1 MQRRGGVMWR
11 VLGAA
16 VALGTLAAMPMHGA
30 GFSIFE
36 QGTKSMGMAGAF
48 TAQADDP
55 SALFYNAG
63 GLAFLNDTDFAVGA
77 TYIKGLKADFEGAN
91 PFPGEGYRAEQ
102 KKLSEF
108 PPHLYY
114 IKPINAQWKF
124 GLGIETPFGL
134 TTEWERPNQFAG
146 RFLSTKA
153 ALRAFDINPTIGWQ
167 VTPNFGIGIGGI
179 ARISDVEL
187 NRNVGVNNPFT
198 NFIVDAGKLKLS
210 GDFNEG
216 YGFNVGI
223 LHKVTPSFSWGL
235 SYRSQITVDYDGD
248 ARLTQI
254 STGNP
259 QLDLAIAA
267 RLPFNTKLPVET
279 SIDFPDEAS
288 LGLAYG
294 ITPDLLVE
302 VDANWTGWSSFK
314 EVQIDFTGGATNSL
328 PDTTLPQGWKDAY
341 NYRLGLRWQS
351 NPTSQWRFGYVY
363 DETPQPEE
371 GVSPLLPDADRNGF
385 CIGYGYTGSWKAD
398 FAVMYLPFK
407 ERSRDKNR
415 PGAEADT
422 FFGTYK
428 TDALL
433 VGVTL
438 TF

>member
-1 MQRRGGVMWR
+1 MERRVGVMGR
-11 VLGAA
+11 TLGAA
-16 VALGTLAAMPMHGA
+16 MALGALAAGPMHAA
-30 GFSIFE
+30 GFGIFE
-36 QGTKSMGMAGAF
+36 QGTKAMGMAGAF

-63 GLAFLNDTDFAVGA
+63 GLAFLDQTDFSIGA
-77 TYIKGLKADFEGAN
+77 TYIKGLKADFEGAD

-108 PPHLYY
+108 PPHVYFVHPFSSTL
-114 IKPINAQWKF
+114 KF
-124 GLGIETPFGL
+124 GLGVETPFGL
-134 TTEWERPNQFAG
+134 TTEWENPNQFAG

-153 ALRAFDINPTIGWQ
+153 ALRAFDVNPTIGFQ

-198 NFIVDAGKLKLS
+198 NRIVDAAKLKLS
-210 GDFNEG
+210 GDFSEG
-216 YGFNVGI
+216 YGYNVGI
-223 LHKVTPSFSWGL
+223 LHKVTPSFSYGL
-235 SYRSQITVDYDGD
+235 SYRSQITVDYEGD

-259 QLDLAIAA
+259 QLDAAIAA
-267 RLPFNTKLPVET
+267 RLPLNTKLPVET
-279 SIDFPDEAS
+279 SIDFPDMAS
-288 LGLAYG
+288 LGLAFG
-294 ITPDLLVE
+294 ITPSLLVE
-302 VDANWTGWSSFK
+302 VDANWTGWSNFK
-314 EVQIDFTGGATNSL
+314 EVPIDFTGGATNSL
-328 PDTTLPQGWKDAY
+328 PDQVLGQDWEDVY

-351 NPTSQWRFGYVY
+351 SPTSQWRFGYVY

-371 GVSPLLPDADRNGF
+371 RVSPLLPDADRNGYA
-385 CIGYGYTGSWKAD
+385 IGYGYTGTWKVDLAL
-398 FAVMYLPFK
+398 MYLPFK
-407 ERSRDKNR
+407 ERSRNKNA
-415 PGAEADT
+415 PGNEADT

-433 VGVTL
+433 LGATL